1 MSLRILLVT
10 PWRCGHRSLRWLSVF
25 VLTVTSLMALS
36 FGVLAVKPDWP
47 VLSAFILCFGQFYV
61 WAFHFSQVLLLAR
74 DARTLR
80 IPGLERTAA
89 YSVMLYVVLGI
100 VPATL
105 LLGAYG
111 GDMANLGTLLALC
124 TAAGLAFPLL
134 PRYVSAWVGFLPALS
149 MGASKYVHV
158 PGPDSPL
165 FTHWA
170 VPATLLLSI
179 VVVVRWRLLL
189 RDPSPRA
196 QGLRSAL
203 VMQYLRSGG
212 GSAWGPNCYGSV
224 GLIRSRP
231 DWMQARADL
240 RRVGPRWPVR
250 ALRVA
255 LGGVYVPRTLA
266 GHLRSSGLPL
276 LFLLLFVPVLIFVFQ
291 DGHGVSLS
299 HAFWKGFSV
308 GVVGSIGIFGSF
320 LLFNMGTFLLRRNWS
335 KTNTELP
342 LLALLPGL
350 GSRDQ
355 VRRQLLRASLGLPV
369 AGLLA
374 LWGLVL
380 IAADYLHMHG
390 LALVSVS
397 LAEFGSAVALVA
409 VGLNVLGGRPMPVWR
424 MRVVSFVLL
433 ALVALSLFV
442 PLTGLGRHPIA
453 HIHALLVGILL
464 AWATLGAWLLFL
476 ARRGLDAYLRRPHP
490 FLALTTPAD

>member
-25 VLTVTSLMALS
+25 VLAITSLIAASFGIFAAKPDWTVTSAI
-36 FGVLAVKPDWP
+36 V
-47 VLSAFILCFGQFYV
+47 LCFGQFFV
-61 WAFHFSQVLLLAR
+61 WAFHFSQIFLLAR

-89 YSVMLYVVLGI
+89 YSLMLYVVLGI

-105 LLGAYG
+105 LLGACG
-111 GDMANLGTLLALC
+111 GDMVNLGTLLALC
-124 TAAGLAFPLL
+124 TAVGLAFPLL
-134 PRYVSAWVGFLPALS
+134 PRYVSVWFGFLPALS
-149 MGASKYVHV
+149 TGASKYVSV

-203 VMQYLRSGG
+203 VMQYMRTGWG
-212 GSAWGPNCYGSV
+212 WGSKCQNSV
-224 GLIRSRP
+224 NLLRSRP

-266 GHLRSSGLPL
+266 GHLRSSGLPF
-276 LFLLLFVPVLIFVFQ
+276 LFLLLCVPVMILVFQ
-291 DGHGVSLS
+291 NGHGVSLS
-299 HAFWKGFSV
+299 HTFWTGFSV
-308 GVVGSIGIFGSF
+308 GVVGSIGIFGTF
-320 LLFNMGTFLLRRNWS
+320 LLFNLGTFLLRRNWS
-335 KTNTELP
+335 KQNTELP

-350 GSRDQ
+350 GSREQ

-380 IAADYLHMHG
+380 IAADYLHMQG

-409 VGLNVLGGRPMPVWR
+409 VGLNVLGGHPMSMWR
-424 MRVVSFVLL
+424 MRVVSFALL
-433 ALVALSLFV
+433 ALVALSLFL
-442 PLTGLGRHPIA
+442 PLTGLGRHPIP
-453 HIHALLVGILL
+453 HIHALLLGIIL
-464 AWATLGAWLLFL
+464 AWAVFSAWLVFIG
-476 ARRGLDAYLRRPHP
+476 RRGLDAYYRRPHP
-490 FLALTTPAD
+490 FLSMPNPAD